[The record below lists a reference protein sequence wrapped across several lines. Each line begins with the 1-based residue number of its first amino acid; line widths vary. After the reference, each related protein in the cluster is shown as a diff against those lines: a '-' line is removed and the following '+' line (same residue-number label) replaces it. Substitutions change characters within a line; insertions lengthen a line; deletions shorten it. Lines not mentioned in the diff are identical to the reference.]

1 MQKLTCKIVW
11 NGVFS
16 KLAKIN
22 LKNVKQIEILDVLK
36 ENLSKGENMGICR
49 IIMEKDQP
57 LSNLKFS
64 KYYEIL
70 EIIERNNCEYICMVK
85 VSAPPYFSKFLE
97 LMEMEIIWQCPIIM
111 DKDSMTYTVAGSISN
126 LQRVLNLTKLMGTI
140 TRISYSE
147 AEYNNKMLSD
157 LTLKE
162 QEILLLAIKSGY
174 YEYPRKISGTELARK
189 VKASKSTVIEHLRKA
204 ENKVM
209 ISVVTKR

>member
-1 MQKLTCKIVW
+1 MQKLICKIVW
-11 NGVFS
+11 NGVFL

-22 LKNVKQIEILDVLK
+22 FKNVKQIEILDVLK
-36 ENLSKGENMGICR
+36 ENLSKGENTGICK

-70 EIIERNNCEYICMVK
+70 EIIEKKDCEYTCMVR

-111 DKDSMTYTVAGSISN
+111 NKDSMTYTVAGSISN
-126 LQRVLNLTKLMGTI
+126 LQKVLNLTKLMGTI

-174 YEYPRKISGTELARK
+174 YEYPRKISGTELAHK
-189 VKASKSTVIEHLRKA
+189 VKTSKSTVIEHLRKA
-204 ENKVM
+204 ENKIM
-209 ISVVTKR
+209 ISAVTKR